1 MANNELSGP
10 IVSMGLINFFKKTK
24 NEKSLRF
31 IFIPETIGSIAFLSQ
46 NFSKLK
52 KNVIGGYNL
61 SCIGDNRMHSCI
73 LSKYNSSPSDYA
85 LLEAYKDLR
94 INYKRFSFLKRG
106 SDERQFN
113 SPGIDI
119 PITSI
124 FRSKYG
130 EYKEYHTSLDNFK
143 IVSFKG
149 IKGGYSVALKAI
161 QILDKK
167 IIPKSKITCEPF
179 LFKRNLK
186 IANIKLKDFKSTILH
201 FLQYSDGKNDLK
213 KISNLIGL
221 DFIKT
226 KKIYNFLI
234 KNNLLEY

>member
-1 MANNELSGP
+1 
-10 IVSMGLINFFKKTK
+10 
-24 NEKSLRF
+24 
-31 IFIPETIGSIAFLSQ
+31 
-46 NFSKLK
+46 
-52 KNVIGGYNL
+52 
-61 SCIGDNRMHSCI
+61 MHSCI

-94 INYKRFSFLKRG
+94 LNYKRFSFLKRG

-179 LFKRNLK
+179 
-186 IANIKLKDFKSTILH
+186 
-201 FLQYSDGKNDLK
+201 FLRE
-213 KISNLIGL
+213 I
-221 DFIKT
+221 
-226 KKIYNFLI
+226 
-234 KNNLLEY
+234 